1 MSNVEYALI
10 KRDGM
15 YIKGKLPEHLER
27 DKFCIM
33 CAAAFGAG
41 LTAHREYGDSV
52 KEVVIRGENKNVYI
66 VPWEGHLLAV
76 IGNREDMKNVKKE
89 LKS

>member
-1 MSNVEYALI
+1 MYYALI
-10 KRDGM
+10 KRDGS
-15 YIKGKLPEHLER
+15 YIEGELPPSLER

-41 LTAHREYGDSV
+41 LTAHREYGDEV
-52 KEVVIRGENKNVYI
+52 KEIIIRGEKTDVII
-66 VPWEGHLLAV
+66 VPYEGNLLAV
-76 IGNREDMKNVKKE
+76 IGGRENLEKVLEK

>member
-1 MSNVEYALI
+1 MSYVEYALI

-15 YIKGKLPEHLER
+15 YIKGELPGHLER

-41 LTAHREYGDSV
+41 LTAHREYGGSV
-52 KEVVIRGENKNVYI
+52 KEVIIKGENKDVFI

-76 IGNREDMKNVKKE
+76 IGTRDDLENVKKE